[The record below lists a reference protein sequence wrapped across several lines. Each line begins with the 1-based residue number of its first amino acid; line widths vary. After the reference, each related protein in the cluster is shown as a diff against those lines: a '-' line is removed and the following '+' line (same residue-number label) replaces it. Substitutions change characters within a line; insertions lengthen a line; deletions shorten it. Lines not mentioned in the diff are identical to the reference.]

1 MATGSMVLGLV
12 VAPMGW
18 VLLLAATVTP
28 RWREFSR
35 RPGFPR
41 DVSFSDGLWESCVE
55 VISVPGRACQAIPQ
69 ETAISWPMQM
79 LRALTVISV
88 LTGVLS
94 YSLGHVGVRWWTDSP
109 NPKLTGTAGLLLV
122 LSGAMYLCA
131 TSYMAYKVLENMA
144 NPQTPAGDKFRLGTC
159 LYLGWSGGVAEILAG
174 ICLAVNF
181 QRKEESR
188 GTPRLA
194 LGEETGSW
202 ALVSGG
208 LQLEEHSWEQSWDSE
223 HKFDRGGMVPAA
235 GG

>member
-28 RWREFSR
+28 QWREFSR
-35 RPGFPR
+35 RPGFPG

-94 YSLGHVGVRWWTDSP
+94 YALAHVGVRWWTDLP

-131 TSYMAYKVLENMA
+131 TSYVAYKVLENMA
-144 NPQTPAGDKFRLGTC
+144 NPQTPAGDKFQLGTC

-174 ICLAVNF
+174 ICLAINF
-181 QRKEESR
+181 QRKEESSP
-188 GTPRLA
+188 GN
-194 LGEETGSW
+194 
-202 ALVSGG
+202 V
-208 LQLEEHSWEQSWDSE
+208 
-223 HKFDRGGMVPAA
+223 AA
-235 GG
+235 PYEVDY